1 MTQVIRM
8 NGKSTFS
15 LHESEKHATGRN
27 FFSMVKLVEWLGWM
41 GLGQVEI
48 RFNLHQM
55 GDNAM
60 TLAEKRINAIA
71 DALNMTV
78 KFIAPVLVEKDGKE
92 YNTGAYTA
100 WLTKN

>member
-15 LHESEKHATGRN
+15 LHESEKHATGRT
-27 FFSMVKLVEWLGWM
+27 FSSMVKLIQWLE
-41 GLGQVEI
+41 LVTPAQLTI
-48 RFNLHQM
+48 SFNVHQM

>member
-8 NGKSTFS
+8 NGTSTFT

-27 FFSMVKLVEWLGWM
+27 VSSLKKLVEWLSLA

-55 GDNAM
+55 GDGAM
-60 TLAEKRINAIA
+60 MLAEKRINAIA
-71 DALNMTV
+71 DGLGMNV
-78 KFIAPVLVEKDGKE
+78 KFIAPVLVEKDGIE
-92 YNTGAYTA
+92 YNVGAYTA
-100 WLTKN
+100 WLTAN